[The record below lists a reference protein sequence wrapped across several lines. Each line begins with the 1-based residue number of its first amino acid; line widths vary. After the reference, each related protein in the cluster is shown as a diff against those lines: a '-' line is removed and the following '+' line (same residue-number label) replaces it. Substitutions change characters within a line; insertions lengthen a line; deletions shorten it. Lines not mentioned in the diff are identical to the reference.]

1 MPALANSLTWE
12 RWYPCAVAVLAA
24 GLGAAFH
31 PDRLPF
37 PPQLLRGTVSLG
49 ALAFGFVGVFLAVLV
64 GLDSPFMR
72 RIRRTSYVIVLR
84 RYVGWALLAGLALAL
99 VSLAGLL
106 PGGAAR
112 PAFAPAWGF
121 ALASCLACLHRI
133 GRIRLFPSNDPENS
147 ADPPS
152 RPRDSGDSP
161 NASADAPISRR
172 ARAADVRSRPASLP
186 REHMSI

>member
-12 RWYPCAVAVLAA
+12 RWYPCAVAVLVA
-24 GLGAAFH
+24 GLGAAFD
-31 PDRLPF
+31 PDRLAF
-37 PPQLLRGTVSLG
+37 PPQLLGGTVSLG
-49 ALAFGFVGVFLAVLV
+49 AFAFGSVGAALAVLV

-121 ALASCLACLHRI
+121 ALAFCLACLHRI
-133 GRIRLFPSNDPENS
+133 GRIMLLLVNDPEHSANS
-147 ADPPS
+147 PS
-152 RPRDSGDSP
+152 
-161 NASADAPISRR
+161 
-172 ARAADVRSRPASLP
+172 
-186 REHMSI
+186 

>member
-31 PDRLPF
+31 PDRLSF

-49 ALAFGFVGVFLAVLV
+49 ALAFGFVGAALAVLV

-84 RYVGWALLAGLALAL
+84 RYVGWALLAGLALA
-99 VSLAGLL
+99 SLAGLL

-121 ALASCLACLHRI
+121 ALAFCLACLHRI
-133 GRIRLFPSNDPENS
+133 GRIMLFLFSDPEHSANS
-147 ADPPS
+147 PS
-152 RPRDSGDSP
+152 
-161 NASADAPISRR
+161 
-172 ARAADVRSRPASLP
+172 
-186 REHMSI
+186 